1 MEILDIVDKWGRP
14 TGEQVDR
21 ECAHALGIRHRT
33 SHVWIV
39 RKKDGRLQ
47 VLLQKRSRE
56 KDSYPG
62 CYDISSAGHIPAG
75 VDFIP
80 SALRE
85 LKEEL
90 GYEAKAEELIFCGQ
104 RCFEFQDKF
113 HGKLF
118 RDNQVSN
125 IYALWLDR
133 EPEEF
138 TLQNTE
144 VEEVR
149 WFDFQECME
158 KVKKDQIPHCI
169 LGEELEMVQEQARM
183 SWAAHEG
190 SREQEL
196 YERFEF
202 RDIRLEEV
210 EQAAEIE
217 QICFPPNE
225 ACIKERVYLRAEKA
239 PDLFLVAV
247 DKQTGRIAGFLN
259 GLATDEDSFRDEFF
273 TEPDLHNP
281 NGKNI
286 MLLSLAV
293 LPQYRGQGL
302 ASAIMHH
309 FLHKEQEEERG
320 IVLLTC
326 LESKVGMYKKMG
338 FRDEGIAN
346 SSWGEEQWHEMGCV
360 LH

>member
-14 TGEQVDR
+14 TGEHVDR
-21 ECAHALGIRHRT
+21 ERAHALGIRHRT
-33 SHVWIV
+33 SHVWII
-39 RKKDGRLQ
+39 RKREGRLQ
-47 VLLQKRSRE
+47 VLLQKRSRD

-90 GYEAKAEELIFCGQ
+90 GYEAKAEELIFCGR

-125 IYALWLDR
+125 IYALWLDW

-149 WFDFQECME
+149 WFDFLECME
-158 KVKKDQIPHCI
+158 KVEKNQIPHCI
-169 LGEELEMVQEQARM
+169 FGEELEMVQEQARM
-183 SWAAHEG
+183 TQAAHEG
-190 SREQEL
+190 SRNQEL

-202 RDIRLEEV
+202 RNIRTGEA
-210 EQAAEIE
+210 EQAAEAGRTSAVPRAGSGK
-217 QICFPPNE
+217 CDHAPFPSQ
-225 ACIKERVYLRAEKA
+225 RA
-239 PDLFLVAV
+239 
-247 DKQTGRIAGFLN
+247 
-259 GLATDEDSFRDEFF
+259 
-273 TEPDLHNP
+273 
-281 NGKNI
+281 GKRKGHRPFD
-286 MLLSLAV
+286 M
-293 LPQYRGQGL
+293 P
-302 ASAIMHH
+302 
-309 FLHKEQEEERG
+309 G
-320 IVLLTC
+320 I
-326 LESKVGMYKKMG
+326 
-338 FRDEGIAN
+338 
-346 SSWGEEQWHEMGCV
+346 
-360 LH
+360 